1 MRVSHLLFVGGAL
14 VFSTSAAAQINVTQ
28 LNTDPR
34 PSERRSSGAALQPL
48 ADREHMFTFGG
59 FAAGTLGDMW
69 RLDTEALT
77 WSEVTDV
84 NAPLGRDQHGLEWE
98 ASQQRVIMFGGVR
111 QQGISITHMNEVWSF
126 NPTNTTWT
134 QLTANS
140 PAPTGRSSA
149 AFFYIPHRGDFIV
162 FGGWDVRPT
171 FPFGTAGGHFGDA
184 WRLDVNAATNTATW
198 TSVTPTGSVPGPQGK
213 PSARAATCGAYDE
226 ARHKLVLFAGQTGLD
241 AQNNGITSDE
251 TWELDVDTLV
261 WTKMTTTN
269 TPQKRSFCGSAF
281 DADANRLLVYGGQD
295 GNALLDGVIAYD
307 PATATWSNESTD
319 IAMPTI
325 SDAAGVFSTHLGAMI
340 LFGGRTADNAGASV
354 YDDETYLLDL
364 QLGGPPVCSAGPAQN
379 VDEGDVVTLDG
390 TASSDPDGA
399 TLTFAWTQLTGTSV
413 ALTGAATATPTFT
426 APSLAADAALT
437 FQLTID
443 DGLDNAT
450 CVVTVNVNDAFN
462 DAPVADAGGDAIV
475 VEGAL
480 VTLDGSASSDP
491 DGDAL
496 SFAWL
501 QIGGPAVVLDDP
513 TSPAPQF
520 VAPATGGQLEF
531 SLVVD
536 DGTDASAADFVSVVV
551 TDVSNAPPVAVAGID
566 RDAAPGVDVTLD
578 GSASSDPNGDA
589 LSFEWTQLSGPTIAF
604 DDPTA
609 TAPVLT
615 SPIVLVDEVIVL
627 RLIVSD
633 GVFASAPDDV
643 TITVRAALG
652 APRFASLPRNIAVTA
667 EPYSYDVDD
676 TVAATGTATRFTLV
690 SGPAGLTVDANTGL
704 VSWTP
709 DVAGTFAVEIAAD
722 NPEGEDTQRFDVDV
736 YAPPVITSTPL
747 TIFDLGRPYV
757 YDDDAVTPGQPDVV
771 GSGPMSWSLVEGPG
785 AMVVE
790 VATGHITWSAV
801 FPEAVIV
808 RLRAENAFGA
818 DEQEFTLSRPP
829 ETVPRIARTA
839 NLFAAVGRSYVF
851 DDDRA
856 VGIENL
862 RPGDITVVA
871 PRAPV
876 PSGMFIVPQVSNASP
891 LFWRPEDAGV
901 QTIGIALISVVGAP
915 LDFYE
920 FNVDVVA
927 LDPEGVARADAQAS
941 PTSGP
946 APLTVSFDGNASRG
960 SSGLGNAATAPI
972 YVYAW
977 SVGDGAVVGDIAP
990 VGTAATPTAQ
1000 HTYSVPGSYTAELE
1014 VQDAYG
1020 VFSTDKVTISVLD
1033 GTKQPPTAR
1042 IVADVLEGRD
1052 QLTVRFSCDCVDP
1065 DGGAL
1070 AGVLWSY
1077 GDGTTSTSLSPT
1089 HTYVAPGQYHA
1100 RLTTF
1105 DSDGLT
1111 GTDSVDVRVRAGD
1124 LAPPLARIA
1133 ASPGSEGNQP
1143 MNVVLEAS
1151 TGDDDGVVVEVRW
1164 SLPDGSVRTGPRVET
1179 TFPTP
1184 GYFPVLLE
1192 AEDNDGLI
1200 GRDILTI
1207 SVNSDGVR
1215 PPLVVSQPT
1224 TSARTAVVGVPWR
1237 YDADG
1242 RAGAQGG
1249 RPIVW
1254 RLGKSVDGERVNAP
1268 AGMEVSVDGLLEW
1281 TPADDQVGEL
1291 RVTLVAENTAGSD
1304 LQEFVVT
1311 VLPNGAGPQGCGCAS
1326 DATTSP
1332 SAAMPFV
1339 LLGLA
1344 LLVRKRG
1351 QRWDGRPARHR
1362 AIHDGQDA
1370 RPTWLSVV
1378 FVLLVAMP
1386 SLAAPSFTSTAPA
1399 GASAG
1404 TVFEYEAAATGE
1416 GLVAYDLVA
1425 GPAGMTVDAVDGSVL
1440 WMPTRRET
1448 VEVVIHAADRTGVV
1462 EQRFTLDVEGGTPAA
1477 FDFSQ
1482 PPGGFVFRTDV
1493 YGTIEPGIYIVP
1505 SVGEEPKQFYA
1516 DTDQCMLM
1524 LVNGG
1529 ALFHRASASSCAPTL
1544 YVANPWG
1551 REARV
1556 VDVTFV
1562 EPPLGEKI
1570 FFPLLSASVLEGPA
1584 PLLVT
1589 FDGTA
1594 SRIPQDEEWAVTVV
1608 FHSGEANGEL
1618 LDSDP
1623 STMITD
1629 YVYTQP
1635 GVYTATLTILAHDTL
1650 ASLVSVLERSTVT
1663 IVVADEG
1670 VRPPTTTLVP
1680 DVAAGPA
1687 PHSVVFSSTTVQS
1700 DSPIVAYALDFGDG
1714 AAFEVTTSAF
1724 GSFAEPTPSH
1734 VYSAP
1739 GTYRATLRVV
1749 DAIGREAR
1757 AESEIIV
1764 RAGEGSPPTARILA
1778 FPARGEVP
1786 LTVNLAAEVNDG
1798 DGYLVSQTWVLPGGA
1813 VSVATNPSFVVDEPG
1828 EHTVEL
1834 IVRDDSGLET
1844 RARTSIAATRDGVLP
1859 PRVVSVPNRGAV
1871 AGQPWRYDEDGAV
1884 SVTGGGPYRFAL
1896 GKVIGDD
1903 VVNAPDGMTIDERTG
1918 ALAWTPALDIA
1929 DASGGTLEVPV
1940 TILVEN
1946 AAGSTLHEFVL
1957 DVEPPPPEAGP
1968 IAPQSCAN
1976 TGATIVTPVALIVL
1990 VRVRRRRLS
1999 R

>member
-1 MRVSHLLFVGGAL
+1 MRVSPLFVVGGL
-14 VFSTSAAAQINVTQ
+14 VCGTVCSTSAAAQVDVTQ
-28 LNTDPR
+28 LTADPR
-34 PSERRSSGAALQPL
+34 PPERRSSGAALQPF

-69 RLDTEALT
+69 RLDTQALT
-77 WSEVTDV
+77 WSEVSDV
-84 NAPLGRDQHGLEWE
+84 NAPLGRDQHGLDWD

-126 NPTNTTWT
+126 NPTTSTWA
-134 QLTANS
+134 QMTANT

-171 FPFGTAGGHFGDA
+171 FPFGTAGGHFGDT
-184 WRLDVNAATNTATW
+184 WRLDVNATAATATW
-198 TSVTPTGSVPGPQGK
+198 TQVTPTGATPGPSGK
-213 PSARAATCGAYDE
+213 PTARAATCGAYDE

-241 AQNNGITSDE
+241 AQSNGITSDE

-261 WTKMTTTN
+261 WTKVTTTN
-269 TPQKRSFCGSAF
+269 TPQKRSFCGAAF

-295 GNALLDGVIAYD
+295 GTAILDGVVAYD
-307 PATATWSNESTD
+307 PATATWSNETTD

-325 SDAAGVFSTHLGAMI
+325 SDAAGVFSPHLGAMI
-340 LFGGRTADNAGASV
+340 LFGGRIADNSGASV

-364 QLGGPPVCSAGPAQN
+364 QLGGPPVCSAGPTQN
-379 VDEGDVVTLDG
+379 ANEGDVVTLDG

-399 TLTFAWTQLTGTSV
+399 SLAFAWTQLTGTV
-413 ALTGAATATPTFT
+413 VTLENAATATPTFT
-426 APSLAADAALT
+426 APTITSDEALT
-437 FQLTID
+437 FRLSID
-443 DGLDNAT
+443 DGLDTAT
-450 CVVTVNVNDAFN
+450 CAVTVNVNDAFN
-462 DAPVADAGGDAIV
+462 DPPVAAAGQDTIV
-475 VEGAL
+475 VQGAL

-520 VAPATGGQLEF
+520 IAPAASGQLEF

-536 DGTDASAADFVSVVV
+536 DGTDASIADFVSVVV
-551 TDVSNAPPVAVAGID
+551 TDASNAPPVAVAGLD

-578 GSASSDPNGDA
+578 GSASSDANGNV
-589 LSFEWTQLSGPTIAF
+589 LSFEWTQLSGPTVAL
-604 DDPTA
+604 DDA
-609 TAPVLT
+609 SAPSPVFT
-615 SPIVLVDEVIVL
+615 SPIVLVDAPIVL
-627 RLIVSD
+627 RLVVSD
-633 GVFASAPDDV
+633 GVFTSAPDDV
-643 TITVRAALG
+643 TVTVRTALG

-667 EPYSYDVDD
+667 DAYSYDVDD
-676 TVAATGTATRFTLV
+676 AVAATGTGTRFTLV
-690 SGPAGLTVDANTGL
+690 SGPPGMTVDADSGL
-704 VSWTP
+704 LSWTP

-722 NPEGEDTQRFDVDV
+722 NLAGEDTQRFDVDV
-736 YAPPVITSTPL
+736 YAPPAITSTPL
-747 TIFDLGRPYV
+747 TIFDLGRPYI
-757 YDDDAVTPGQPDVV
+757 YDEDALTPGQPDVV
-771 GSGPMSWSLVEGPG
+771 GSGPMSWSLVEGPA

-790 VATGHITWSAV
+790 VATGHITWTALFPDAV
-801 FPEAVIV
+801 TV
-808 RLRAENAFGA
+808 RLRVENAFGA

-829 ETVPRIARTA
+829 ETVPRIARSA
-839 NLFAAVGRSYVF
+839 NLFAAVGRSYVY

-876 PSGMFIVPQVSNASP
+876 PSGMFVVPQVSGASP
-891 LFWRPEDAGV
+891 LYWRPENAGV
-901 QTIGIALISVVGAP
+901 TSIGLALISIVGVP

-920 FNVDVVA
+920 FDVDVVN
-927 LDPEGVARADAQAS
+927 LDPEGLARADAQAS

-946 APLTVSFDGNASRG
+946 APLTVSFDGRASRG
-960 SSGLGNAATAPI
+960 SSGVDGAATAPL

-977 SVGDGAVVGDIAP
+977 STGDGAVAGNIAP
-990 VGTAATPTAQ
+990 VGTAAVSSAQ
-1000 HTYSVPGSYTAELE
+1000 HTYSAPGSYTAELQVE
-1014 VQDAYG
+1014 DAYG

-1052 QLTVRFSCDCVDP
+1052 QLTVRFSCDCADP

-1077 GDGTTSTSLSPT
+1077 GDGTTSTALSPT
-1089 HTYVAPGQYHA
+1089 HTYVQPGQYHT

-1105 DSDGLT
+1105 DADGLT

-1151 TGDDDGVVVEVRW
+1151 TGDDDGVVVAVRW
-1164 SLPDGSVRTGPRVET
+1164 SLPDGSVRTGSRVET

-1215 PPLVVSQPT
+1215 PPLVVSQPAA
-1224 TSARTAVVGVPWR
+1224 SARTAVVGVPWR

-1242 RAGAQGG
+1242 RANAQGG
-1249 RPIVW
+1249 RPIIW
-1254 RLGKSVDGERVNAP
+1254 RVGKTVDGERVNAP
-1268 AGMEVSVDGLLEW
+1268 AGMEVTVDGLLEW
-1281 TPADDQVGEL
+1281 TPTDDQVGEQ
-1291 RVTLVAENTAGSD
+1291 RVTLVAENTAGND
-1304 LQEFVVT
+1304 LQELVVT
-1311 VLPNGAGPQGCGCAS
+1311 VLANPRGPQGCGCTS
-1326 DATTSP
+1326 DGN
-1332 SAAMPFV
+1332 SAPGAAVPFV
-1339 LLGLA
+1339 LLGLG
-1344 LLVRKRG
+1344 LLRRR
-1351 QRWDGRPARHR
+1351 QRRARVEML
-1362 AIHDGQDA
+1362 AVTIA
-1370 RPTWLSVV
+1370 
-1378 FVLLVAMP
+1378 FVAFAA
-1386 SLAAPSFTSTAPA
+1386 SSTLAAPSFTSSAPA
-1399 GASAG
+1399 IASAG
-1404 TVFEYEAAATGE
+1404 TVFEYQAAATGE
-1416 GLVAYDLVA
+1416 GLVAYDLVE
-1425 GPAGMTVDAVDGSVL
+1425 GPAGMVVDAVDGSVL
-1440 WMPTRRET
+1440 WMPTKRET
-1448 VEVVIHAADRTGVV
+1448 VNVVVHAADRTGVV
-1462 EQRFTLDVEGGTPAA
+1462 EQRFTLDVAGGTPAA
-1477 FDFSQ
+1477 FDFAE
-1482 PPGGFVFRTDV
+1482 PPGGFVFRTDI
-1493 YGTIEPGIYIVP
+1493 YGTIEPGIYLVP
-1505 SVGEEPKQFYA
+1505 SVGDEPKQFYA
-1516 DTDQCMLM
+1516 DTEQCMFM

-1529 ALFHRASASSCAPTL
+1529 ALFHRANESSCAPTL

-1551 REARV
+1551 REARTV
-1556 VDVTFV
+1556 NVNFV
-1562 EPPLGEKI
+1562 EPPTDEKL
-1570 FFPLLSASVLEGPA
+1570 FLPLLSASVLEGPA

-1608 FHSGEANGEL
+1608 FHSGEADGEL

-1623 STMITD
+1623 ASMITE
-1629 YVYTQP
+1629 YVYTEP
-1635 GVYTATLTILAHDTL
+1635 GVYTATLTVLAHDTL
-1650 ASLVSVLERSTVT
+1650 ASLVSVLERSQVT

-1670 VRPPTTTLVP
+1670 VRPPSTTLVP
-1680 DVAAGPA
+1680 DVAAGPS
-1687 PHSVVFSSTTVQS
+1687 PHSVAFSSTTVQS
-1700 DSPIVAYALDFGDG
+1700 DAPIVAYALDFGDG

-1724 GSFAEPTPSH
+1724 GSFAEPSPTH

-1739 GTYRATLRVV
+1739 GNYRATLRVV
-1749 DAIGREAR
+1749 DAVGREAR
-1757 AESEIIV
+1757 AETEIVV
-1764 RAGEGSPPTARILA
+1764 RAGDGSPPSARIIA

-1786 LTVNLAAEVNDG
+1786 LTVTLAAEVTDG

-1813 VSVATNPSFVVDEPG
+1813 VSAEANPSFVVDEPG

-1844 RARTSIAATRDGVLP
+1844 RARTSVAATRDGVLP

-1871 AGQPWRYDEDGAV
+1871 AGEPWRYDEDSTV

-1896 GKVIGDD
+1896 GKVIGDG
-1903 VVNAPDGMTIDERTG
+1903 VVNAPDNMTIDERTG
-1918 ALAWTPALDIA
+1918 AIAWTPALDTAI
-1929 DASGGTLEVPV
+1929 DVTVEVPV
-1940 TILVEN
+1940 SVLVEN
-1946 AAGSTLHEFVL
+1946 AAGATLHEFVL
-1957 DVEPPPPEAGP
+1957 DVEPPPSEADP
-1968 IAPQSCAN
+1968 IAPASCASSSAAQ
-1976 TGATIVTPVALIVL
+1976 GALAGLALL
-1990 VRVRRRRLS
+1990 LLVRRRRVS